1 MSKQRMA
8 DSKEFRDKIEERKG
22 SEWYN
27 SASKVG
33 DLHDPHMSRD
43 GETER
48 YSGAEIRAEMRAGRG
63 DMTTE
68 ELTKKYE
75 DMYASGQIN
84 LNGNAK
90 EFLRDKHGANL
101 VRKGDGGSD
110 DDDLDGG
117 YDDVIENPAVIPID
131 PTLRPPVAGP
141 KQTITTIPSTDEVDF
156 VPGLSDGGF
165 DFDQT
170 LNVNQDNDIS
180 NMIYGSN
187 NNLSNFQDN
196 SISNFANIGDGLYA
210 KRNPMDFKNMFM
222 QNLFN

>member
-22 SEWYN
+22 TDWYD
-27 SASKVG
+27 SAKKVG
-33 DLHDPHMSRD
+33 DLHDAHMSRD
-43 GETER
+43 GKTKR

-68 ELTKKYE
+68 ELTKQYE

-90 EFLRDKHGANL
+90 EFLRDIHGANL

-110 DDDLDGG
+110 IKMIDEPEEIDFVDDEPMVQ
-117 YDDVIENPAVIPID
+117 YRPQVTTFSSAPI
-131 PTLRPPVAGP
+131 
-141 KQTITTIPSTDEVDF
+141 QTITTSPSPEEVDL
-156 VPGLSDGGF
+156 GGSGF

-170 LNVNQDNDIS
+170 LNVNQDNDINNS
-180 NMIYGSN
+180 LYGSN
-187 NNLSNFQDN
+187 NVVSNFQDN
-196 SISNFANIGDGLYA
+196 SISNSANIGDGLYA
-210 KRNPMDFKNMFM
+210 QRNPNGFLNQKMF
-222 QNLFN
+222 NLFN

>member
-22 SEWYN
+22 TDWYD
-27 SASKVG
+27 SAKKVG

-43 GETER
+43 GETKR

-90 EFLRDKHGANL
+90 EFLRDIHGANL
-101 VRKGDGGSD
+101 VRKGDGD
-110 DDDLDGG
+110 VDVDVDGD
-117 YDDVIENPAVIPID
+117 YADVIENPVVIPIN

-141 KQTITTIPSTDEVDF
+141 IQTITTSPSTDEVDF

-180 NMIYGSN
+180 NMIYGNN